1 MKKKKSKFWSF
12 WLSFIPG
19 CVEMYMGF
27 LKRGLSMFALFVAI
41 IAVATFLNIGELML
55 VDLIVWVYAFFSARN
70 LVHLEDSEI
79 AILQDD
85 YLFHFD
91 GMGNLG
97 SKFAGKY
104 RGFIAIL
111 LILFGSVMLL
121 RVLYSMLRGVVPEI
135 ILSFIWNVSYYLP
148 QIVIGVGIVAL
159 GMWLIRGKKQELLE
173 DHNG

>member
-12 WLSFIPG
+12 WLSFVPG

-27 LKRGLSMFALFVAI
+27 FKRGLSMFALFVGI
-41 IAVATFLNIGELML
+41 IAVAAFLNIGELML

-85 YLFHFD
+85 YLFHIE
-91 GMGNLG
+91 GMGSLG
-97 SKFAGKY
+97 GKLAGKY
-104 RGFIAIL
+104 RSLVAVL

-121 RVLYSMLRGVVPEI
+121 RVVYRMLQGFVPDF
-135 ILSFIWNVSYYLP
+135 ILDFLWNVSTYLP